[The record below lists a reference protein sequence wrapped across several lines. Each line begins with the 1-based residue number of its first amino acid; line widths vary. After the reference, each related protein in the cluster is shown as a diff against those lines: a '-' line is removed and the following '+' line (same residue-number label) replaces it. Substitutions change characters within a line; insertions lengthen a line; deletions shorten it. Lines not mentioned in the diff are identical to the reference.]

1 MKISKISMY
10 RIMGVLPAAP
20 PPNLLLK
27 LARQTLIKCSLL
39 ASLHFV

>member
-1 MKISKISMY
+1 MKISKISLY
-10 RIMGVLPAAP
+10 HTVEAFPAAP

-39 ASLHFV
+39 VSLRFV